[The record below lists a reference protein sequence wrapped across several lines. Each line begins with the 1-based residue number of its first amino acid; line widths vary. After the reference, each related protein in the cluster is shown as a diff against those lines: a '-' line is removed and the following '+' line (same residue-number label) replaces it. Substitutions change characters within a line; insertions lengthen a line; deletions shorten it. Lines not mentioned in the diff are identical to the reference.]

1 MSALE
6 RAKKKWARKTAG
18 KGTLWKERAEA
29 TTELACKN
37 MAKFLGKSPDEISEW
52 CAAQREGIAAV
63 SPEEFAAAVE
73 GKAEKWA
80 RGMKAIR

>member
-6 RAKKKWARKTAG
+6 RAKKKWIRATAG
-18 KGTLWKERAEA
+18 KGAKWKEAAEA
-29 TTELACKN
+29 ATETACAE
-37 MAKFLGKSPDEISEW
+37 MERFVGHEVPEW
-52 CAAQREGIAAV
+52 CESQKSGIEAV
-63 SPEEFAAAVE
+63 SAEEFAAAVE